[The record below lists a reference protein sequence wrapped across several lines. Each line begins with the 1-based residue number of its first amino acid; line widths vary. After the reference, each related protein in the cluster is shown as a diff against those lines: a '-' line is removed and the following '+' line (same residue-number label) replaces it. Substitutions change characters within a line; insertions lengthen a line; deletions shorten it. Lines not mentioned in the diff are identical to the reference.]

1 LKLYINVKCL
11 KDRDLSTIMAHQE
24 VPPILNAT
32 TNLTNKTMPLG
43 LIKPSDNYMKIHQ
56 LGTTSSSMFAKSIA
70 IKMKLHDWNMTWAL
84 LSLNCP
90 KPKIMKQNT
99 IYYSNRIKKLC
110 LNIYKIV
117 TNCREWGETWTE
129 WEFRMRNLTKESRL
143 CKVRWILKNAITR
156 ICEIKSKNKGTRLR
170 TKDSLNER
178 LLKSIIPSKS
188 TTLKNKVEKYKKN
201 SKGKSM
207 NFKILLTWRKPFNRR

>member
-1 LKLYINVKCL
+1 
-11 KDRDLSTIMAHQE
+11 
-24 VPPILNAT
+24 
-32 TNLTNKTMPLG
+32 
-43 LIKPSDNYMKIHQ
+43 
-56 LGTTSSSMFAKSIA
+56 
-70 IKMKLHDWNMTWAL
+70 
-84 LSLNCP
+84 
-90 KPKIMKQNT
+90 
-99 IYYSNRIKKLC
+99 
-110 LNIYKIV
+110 
-117 TNCREWGETWTE
+117 
-129 WEFRMRNLTKESRL
+129 MRNLTKESRL

-207 NFKILLTWRKPFNRR
+207 NFKILLT